1 MKVYKLVKP
10 ILFSFWV
17 ILLLMTGIGLFMVFQ
32 GFQSG
37 EIPPGVRG
45 VTLLWLGFLAWIW
58 YFYLKIPFEIRLRD
72 DNVLEFVSVI
82 KTTVVAPRDL
92 ISIKGALLNLGFIKV
107 KHTGGT
113 IRLLSQITG
122 LYEVIYTVKALNPD
136 IEIVGC

>member
-17 ILLLMTGIGLFMVFQ
+17 ILLLMTAIGLFMVFQ
-32 GFQSG
+32 GFKAG
-37 EIPPGVRG
+37 EVSGVRE
-45 VTLLWLGFLAWIW
+45 VSLLWLGILAWIW
-58 YFYLKIPFEIRLRD
+58 YFYLRIPFEIRLRD

-107 KHTGGT
+107 KHTGGS
-113 IRLLSQITG
+113 IRLICQITG
-122 LYEVIYTVKALNPD
+122 LYELIYTVKGLNPD
-136 IEIVGC
+136 IEIAGC